1 MRAGTG
7 WSTMV
12 PNYRPSDIIDNV
24 RRLLDGEEMLPMTPW
39 YRGFQGSIERSGKH
53 RFKVRGCAEKVNS
66 TTLMITELP
75 VGTWTNNY
83 TDFLTRCVEE
93 KRIDGFSNRSSD
105 TQVCFEVKLSRKM
118 MRAAEDQGLET
129 CLKLESSLLT
139 SEPLARSET
148 NGLSFYHGHVLF
160 AGNMHLHTADGKIA
174 RFEQPTEI
182 IQEFFSL
189 RLEYYHQRKVS
200 LLSDASSKL
209 LKLDN
214 KVRPSEPAC
223 RAPPV

>member
-1 MRAGTG
+1 
-7 WSTMV
+7 MV

-129 CLKLESSLLT
+129 RLKLESSLLT

-148 NGLSFYHGHVLF
+148 NGPSFPTGMFCSQATCTY
-160 AGNMHLHTADGKIA
+160 TQRTGKL
-174 RFEQPTEI
+174 P
-182 IQEFFSL
+182 
-189 RLEYYHQRKVS
+189 
-200 LLSDASSKL
+200 ASSSPRRSFRSSSRCDSSTTTSAK
-209 LKLDN
+209 
-214 KVRPSEPAC
+214 SHCSATHPASC
-223 RAPPV
+223 

>member
-1 MRAGTG
+1 
-7 WSTMV
+7 MV

-53 RFKVRGCAEKVNS
+53 RFKVRGCVEKVNS

-139 SEPLARSET
+139 SEPLPRSEK
-148 NGLSFYHGHVLF
+148 NELSLPRACSVRRQHALTHSGRENCPLRAAHGDHSGVLL
-160 AGNMHLHTADGKIA
+160 AATRVLPPAQSLTAQ
-174 RFEQPTEI
+174 RR
-182 IQEFFSL
+182 IQQAAEVG
-189 RLEYYHQRKVS
+189 QQG
-200 LLSDASSKL
+200 AS
-209 LKLDN
+209 
-214 KVRPSEPAC
+214 E
-223 RAPPV
+223 